1 MTEWFGGGSTSTV
14 KKVRIP
20 QDVAVLEI
28 FGQYDKRAKYLKK
41 MFNVELSVRDSEI
54 LIIGNNAENVD
65 AAHRVLDEIITIT
78 RDGHLLDWTE
88 FEYLVEKVSN
98 SESVKEVFSKNNGGP
113 ILGRKIK
120 PKTLGQKRY
129 IEAIERNDVIFVIG
143 PAGTGKT
150 YLAVAVAL
158 DYLKL
163 GKVNRIILTRPAV
176 EAGEK
181 LGFLPGDLAE
191 KVEPYLRPLY
201 DAIIDITSPDKFNSY
216 RERGIIEIVPLAYMR
231 GRTLNNS
238 FIILD
243 EAQNTTYQQMKMF
256 LTRLGFNSKAIV
268 TGDITQVDIEKERS
282 GLIECQ
288 KILKGIP
295 GIEFVYLDESDVVRH
310 PLVKKIIK
318 AYEEYE
324 RSRKS

>member
-1 MTEWFGGGSTSTV
+1 VEVKTTVAV
-14 KKVRIP
+14 KKIRIP
-20 QDVAVLEI
+20 EDVAVLEI
-28 FGQYDKRAKYLKK
+28 FGQYDKRARYLKK
-41 MFNVELSVRDSEI
+41 LFNVEFAVRDSEI
-54 LIIGNNAENVD
+54 LIKGMDEKSVD
-65 AAHRVLDEIITIT
+65 AAHRVLDEIISIT

-88 FEYLVEKVSN
+88 FEYLVERVSN
-98 SESVKEVFSKNNGGP
+98 SESVKEVFSNDSRGLIIGK
-113 ILGRKIK
+113 KVK
-120 PKTLGQKRY
+120 PKTLGQKKY
-129 IEAIERNDVIFVIG
+129 LEAVEKNDVVFVIG

-158 DYLKL
+158 DYLKM
-163 GKVNRIILTRPAV
+163 GRVNRIILTRPAV

-181 LGFLPGDLAE
+181 LGYLPGDLSE

-256 LTRLGFNSKAIV
+256 LTRLGFNSKAVI
-268 TGDITQVDIEKERS
+268 TGDITQVDIEKEKS

-288 KILKGIP
+288 KILEGIS
-295 GIEFVYLDESDVVRH
+295 GIEFVYLNESDVVRH

-324 RSRKS
+324 RSRKP